1 MLARLLTI
9 ASVVALSGALP
20 LTVQAAGAPSDA
32 HPGQIAARA
41 HAATAATAHSTAS
54 QPIYLNRSYSFA
66 DRAAD
71 LVSRMTLA
79 EKASQMDSSA
89 APAIPR
95 LGVQAYGWWNESL
108 HGVSRLQLTPSGN
121 ATVLDNTTSYPID
134 LSLGSS
140 WDTSL
145 MYQEASAISDEAREV
160 VPENS
165 LNLDFYSPT
174 VNLSRDPRWG
184 RNDETFSEDPLLT
197 AAIASQYVN
206 GMQGQDQQG
215 HRLPQGGGYLKTIT
229 TIKHF
234 AANNTEDTRL
244 TGSANMDERTLR
256 EYYTAQFKQII
267 QQSHPG
273 SIMSAYNEVNG
284 TPSAADVHLIDTL
297 ARQTFGFTGYFTSDC
312 DAIYEIVAG
321 HHWQP
326 PGYSRPVNNTERNA
340 FANAAGEDLECNAG
354 YADNFNYGNSVP
366 TAVGQRIKT
375 STDTYNVNDVDTS
388 LERLFTARME
398 LGEFDDV
405 ANEPWVKA
413 ARAQLAPGTWTNSDA
428 NGAVTETPARLAL
441 AREVADR
448 SLVLLKNSDETRQ
461 DGTVGKVLPIH
472 VPSSGPFKVAVM
484 GYFANPV
491 SNFLGD
497 YSSNQGVPGTAN
509 EVSPYQGIKSA
520 IQAINPNAQVDFY
533 NGFTGGGTTAAS
545 LTNIDP
551 AAVNAAANYNDVI
564 VYAGTDDTTGTEGQ
578 DRTSLAL
585 PGAQAQLIQEVAA
598 KNPNTVGVMETLGE
612 VDVSGFQNSVPAM
625 IWSSYNGERKGDA
638 LADVLLG
645 NYDPSAHL
653 PFTWY
658 QSASELPPINDY
670 NIRPAATTPGRTYMY
685 FNGPV
690 SYPFGFGLS
699 YTTFKDSNVQVD
711 HQQLNANDTF
721 HVSVDVTNTGTTAGE
736 DLVQLYASTPDAL
749 QRPIKRLEGFQQV
762 ELAPGQTKTVTLTV
776 KVPNLAFFSDA
787 LNRYEVDDGR
797 YGIQIGSSADDV
809 LLQRFV
815 TVSGSLTPVPS
826 VLTAQPTMLGEAA
839 RGIQQR
845 VMFPEQA
852 VVVPHVT
859 VSMSDESLYGYISA
873 GQSKPFPAGMH
884 FTYTSDHPGV
894 VNVGPGGTIRTLS
907 NGVATITATATYQGV
922 SSSTQFVIRV
932 LSELDR
938 LAVNGQ
944 NLPGFHPDTYSY
956 DVVVPDHAGV
966 PRISAST
973 PDPSASVAI
982 TQATSVPGTAS
993 VTETGPDGIPFTYN
1007 VYFAR
1012 RARSD
1017 DFNGTTVGPQWSWVR
1032 QDPLTEHVG
1041 SGSLQITPEQGD
1053 LTGTTN
1059 TAHNILV
1066 QPALGDW
1073 TIESKLTFS
1082 TPPHA
1087 DTQQAGIIAY
1097 QDDDNYLKLGWEY
1110 SSGVAQLVET
1120 TEDSLSGTPATQ
1132 VLTTI
1137 PTAGILSNTVWLR
1150 MVKVGPRYT
1159 SYYSTD
1165 GVHFVPIY
1173 NVGASLSNVKV
1184 GLFAFAGADTVNDLS
1199 VAFDYFHVQ
1208 NGGASAEPV
1217 HGARRKV
1224 TQAKGGR
1231 PRSQDTRPVLGR
1243 QSRIQRPARQTGH
1256 SKTTATLRRAASSRR
1271 P

>member
-1 MLARLLTI
+1 MLARLLLIT
-9 ASVVALSGALP
+9 SVVALSAGVP
-20 LTVQAAGAPSDA
+20 VTVQAAGGTRDVHAG
-32 HPGQIAARA
+32 HVAARTHPSEV
-41 HAATAATAHSTAS
+41 HAAEVHSTAS
-54 QPIYLNRSYSFA
+54 QPIYLDRAYSFA
-66 DRAAD
+66 ERAAD

-79 EKASQMDSSA
+79 EKASQMDSSK

-95 LGVQAYGWWNESL
+95 LGVQAYGWWNEAL
-108 HGVSRLQLTPSGN
+108 HGVARVQLPASGN
-121 ATVLDNTTSYPID
+121 PTILHNTTSYPID

-140 WDTSL
+140 WDPSL
-145 MYQEASAISDEAREV
+145 MYREASSISDEAREV
-160 VPENS
+160 VPQNS

-215 HRLPQGGGYLKTIT
+215 QLLPQGGGYLKTIT

-234 AANNTEDTRL
+234 AANNSEFNRL
-244 TGSANMDERTLR
+244 TGSSNMDERTLR

-326 PGYSRPVNNTERNA
+326 PGYGRPVNNTERNA

-354 YADNFNYGNSVP
+354 YADTFNYGNSVP
-366 TAVGQRIKT
+366 TAVGQSIKT
-375 STDTYNVNDVDTS
+375 PTDTYNVNDADTS

-405 ANEPWVKA
+405 GSEPWVKA
-413 ARAQLAPGTWTNSDA
+413 ARAQLAPGTWTADDSN
-428 NGAVTETPARLAL
+428 NAVTETPARLQL

-448 SLVLLKNSDETRQ
+448 TLVLLKNSDETRR
-461 DGTVGKVLPIH
+461 DGTVGKVLPLH
-472 VPSSGPFKVAVM
+472 VPSSGPFRVAVI
-484 GYFANPV
+484 GYLANPA
-491 SNFLGD
+491 SMFLGD
-497 YSSNQGVPGTAN
+497 YSSIQGPPGVAN
-509 EVSPYQGIKSA
+509 EVSPYAGIKSA
-520 IQAINPNAQVDFY
+520 IQAIDPDAQVDFY
-533 NGFTGGGTTAAS
+533 NGFTGTGAATTAAT

-564 VYAGTDDTTGTEGQ
+564 VYAGTDDSTGTEGV
-578 DRTSLAL
+578 DRTNLDL

-598 KNPNTVGVMETLGE
+598 KNPNTVALMETLGA
-612 VDVSGFQNSVPAM
+612 VDVGRFESSVPAM
-625 IWSSYNGERKGDA
+625 IWSSYNGQRKGDA

-645 NYDPSAHL
+645 KYDPSAHL

-658 QSASELPPINDY
+658 ENDSELPPINDY
-670 NIRPAATTPGRTYMY
+670 NIRPTATTPGRTYMY
-685 FNGPV
+685 FSGPV
-690 SYPFGFGLS
+690 SYPFGYGLS
-699 YTTFKDSNVQVD
+699 YTSFKDSNLQVD
-711 HQQLNANDTF
+711 QPQLNANDTF
-721 HVSVDVTNTGTTAGE
+721 HVSVDVTNTGTAAGE
-736 DLVQLYASTPDAL
+736 DLVQLYISTPNAPAAL

-787 LNRYEVDDGR
+787 LNRYQVDDGR
-797 YGIQIGSSADDV
+797 YGIQIGSSAADV

-815 TVSGSLTPVPS
+815 TVSGALTPVPS
-826 VLTAQPTMLGEAA
+826 VLTAQPTMPGDAA

-845 VMFPEQA
+845 VMFPEE
-852 VVVPHVT
+852 VVVEPNLT
-859 VSMSDESLYGYISA
+859 VSMNDESLYGQISA
-873 GQSKPFPAGMH
+873 GQSKPFPAGMS
-884 FTYTSDHPGV
+884 FTFTSDHPDV
-894 VNVGPGGTIRTLS
+894 VNVAPDGTIRTIS
-907 NGVATITATATYQGV
+907 NGVATITATATYRGV

-938 LAVNGQ
+938 LAVNGVS
-944 NLPGFHPDTYSY
+944 LPGFHPDTDRY
-956 DVVVPDHAGV
+956 DVIVPDGAGV
-966 PRISAST
+966 PQISAST
-973 PDPSASVAI
+973 PDSTASVNVA
-982 TQATSVPGTAS
+982 QATTVPGTAT
-993 VTETGPDGIPFTYN
+993 VTETGPDGIATTYN
-1007 VYFAR
+1007 VYFAHQ
-1012 RARSD
+1012 ARSD
-1017 DFNGTTVGPQWSWVR
+1017 DFNGTTVGPQWTWIR
-1032 QDPLTEHVG
+1032 QDPSTEHVG
-1041 SGSLQITPEQGD
+1041 SGSLVITPEPGE
-1053 LTGTTN
+1053 LAGTTN
-1059 TAHNILV
+1059 TARNILV

-1110 SSGVAQLVET
+1110 SSGVAQLAET
-1120 TEDSLSGTPATQ
+1120 TEDSLSGTPVTQ
-1132 VLTTI
+1132 ILTTI
-1137 PTAGILSNTVWLR
+1137 PTAGLLSNTVWLR
-1150 MVKVGPRYT
+1150 MAKIGPRYT
-1159 SYYSTD
+1159 TYDSTD

-1184 GLFAFAGADTVNDLS
+1184 GLFAFSGADTTNDLN
-1199 VAFDYFHVQ
+1199 VVFDYFRVQ
-1208 NGGASAEPV
+1208 NSGVSSDALFGNAVKS
-1217 HGARRKV
+1217 HRRTV
-1224 TQAKGGR
+1224 V
-1231 PRSQDTRPVLGR
+1231 RSR
-1243 QSRIQRPARQTGH
+1243 S
-1256 SKTTATLRRAASSRR
+1256 
-1271 P
+1271 